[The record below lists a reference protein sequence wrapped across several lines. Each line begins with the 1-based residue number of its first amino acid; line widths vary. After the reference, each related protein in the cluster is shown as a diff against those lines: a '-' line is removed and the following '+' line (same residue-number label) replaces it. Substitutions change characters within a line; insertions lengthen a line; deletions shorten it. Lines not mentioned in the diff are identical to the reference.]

1 MKFLHITFSIKVGI
15 FIFST
20 TWFRKLSLFTFAF
33 VFLLGATVSYQPA
46 EAVTYDSQTVQF
58 GPGLGTNVVDSFVS
72 VIDGATNTIDA
83 AFYEIRYQ
91 PIVDALIRAKNRGVA
106 IRIMTDTDYI
116 NNSFTQQLIAAGI
129 NVKGDNRSAIMHNKY
144 AIIDGQKV
152 WMGSANVTDTDNAN
166 NYNNTILWES
176 SSLANIYKTDF
187 EEMFVYG
194 QFTKTASPSTPD
206 QQKVTVNTS
215 SGSIPVEVYFAPEDN
230 PIQQLINIV
239 NNAQHNVYFDY
250 FSFTDDNLR
259 TALINA
265 KNRGVNVEGIFDIS
279 QYGSNGPYGEFAYL
293 AHVDIPVSIADVPY
307 GGKMHSKVLI
317 ADKGYTSAVV
327 ATGSFNASENA
338 NDSNS
343 ENLMI
348 IRDKATADKYYN
360 EFLRIRGN
368 YGRGTASIDKA
379 SVPAGSTQ
387 TIKVTLR
394 APSTYPI
401 NKVKVMAPPKWPDP
415 TASTVTA
422 VKSDG
427 TDLTSKLTFSG
438 NYVYLNNAGL
448 LGNQSVTFTF
458 SNWTA
463 PTIAGDYTWYVET
476 VTSGASDQ
484 YDYLPV
490 NYQAATLTV
499 Q

>member
-1 MKFLHITFSIKVGI
+1 MGI

-20 TWFRKLSLFTFAF
+20 TWFRKLSSVTFAF
-33 VFLLGATVSYQPA
+33 VFLLGVTVSYQPV

-144 AIIDGQKV
+144 AIIDDQKV

-293 AHVDIPVSIADVPY
+293 AHADIPVSIADVPY

-360 EFLRIRGN
+360 EFLRIRGS

-379 SVPAGSTQ
+379 SVPAASTQ

-427 TDLTSKLTFSG
+427 TDLTSKLAFSG

-458 SNWTA
+458 TNWTA

-476 VTSGASDQ
+476 VTSSASDQ

>member
-1 MKFLHITFSIKVGI
+1 VGI

-20 TWFRKLSLFTFAF
+20 TWFRKLSSVTFAL
-33 VFLLGATVSYQPA
+33 VLLLGATVSYQPA

-206 QQKVTVNTS
+206 QLS
-215 SGSIPVEVYFAPEDN
+215 PP
-230 PIQQLINIV
+230 
-239 NNAQHNVYFDY
+239 
-250 FSFTDDNLR
+250 
-259 TALINA
+259 
-265 KNRGVNVEGIFDIS
+265 
-279 QYGSNGPYGEFAYL
+279 
-293 AHVDIPVSIADVPY
+293 
-307 GGKMHSKVLI
+307 
-317 ADKGYTSAVV
+317 GY
-327 ATGSFNASENA
+327 N
-338 NDSNS
+338 
-343 ENLMI
+343 
-348 IRDKATADKYYN
+348 
-360 EFLRIRGN
+360 
-368 YGRGTASIDKA
+368 
-379 SVPAGSTQ
+379 
-387 TIKVTLR
+387 
-394 APSTYPI
+394 
-401 NKVKVMAPPKWPDP
+401 
-415 TASTVTA
+415 
-422 VKSDG
+422 
-427 TDLTSKLTFSG
+427 
-438 NYVYLNNAGL
+438 
-448 LGNQSVTFTF
+448 
-458 SNWTA
+458 
-463 PTIAGDYTWYVET
+463 
-476 VTSGASDQ
+476 
-484 YDYLPV
+484 
-490 NYQAATLTV
+490 
-499 Q
+499 